1 VKEKVA
7 TLRPWD
13 AGTDN
18 GTTYTSPNR
27 DARPQRPIAPLEG
40 DPVAFEGAVAPFG
53 TFTFRRV
60 R

>member
-1 VKEKVA
+1 VA